1 MVGPAWSRTN
11 PGYPWAFQGG
21 WGGCP
26 LGVDW
31 QRRVV
36 GNSESNSLKEAGQ
49 EGRFWADSR

>member
-31 QRRVV
+31 QRPVV